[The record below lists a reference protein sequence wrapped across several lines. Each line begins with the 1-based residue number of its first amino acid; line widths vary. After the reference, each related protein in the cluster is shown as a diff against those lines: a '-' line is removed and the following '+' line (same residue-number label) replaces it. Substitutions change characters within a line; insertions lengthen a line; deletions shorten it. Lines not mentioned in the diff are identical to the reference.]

1 MRRRFTVLLA
11 VLVLFSLLTVPVG
24 KVSALTNLVQDPS
37 LEAAYGSTLIWKQ
50 SSTNSDTPVCKS
62 TVVDCTVATGGP
74 RTGMVWAQFGGLDWS
89 DPDVL
94 SPEVADIYQNVT
106 FPNSCS
112 ASLQFYLW
120 IGDAAGDANDVFN
133 VIIDNNSATP
143 VFSANATQQSTYPSY
158 TLVSVDVSAFANGNS
173 HKVEFF
179 SRQFKHSP
187 SQTVTFNLDDVSLTD
202 TCFTISGNAGV
213 ADATLNYTGGSTTAD
228 GSGNY
233 SFKVPT
239 GWSGTVT
246 PSKGGYV
253 FSPANKT
260 YSNVVADQTEQNYTA
275 IPALVVTNTND
286 SGSGS
291 LRQTIINS
299 SAGNGITFDPSLA
312 GQTITLS
319 SQLVIDKNLII
330 DGSALASKIN
340 ISGNNSVRAFVVNS
354 GVTVVMNNL
363 SIKNGKATGNGGA
376 ISNNGGTLTVTNSTI
391 SDSNATADGGAIYN
405 GFPGVLTINESV
417 FNNNGAARGG
427 GIMCSGLG
435 TLTIMNS
442 TYSSNHAPSGFGDG
456 GAIYTT
462 CNATIA
468 NSTLSANTAANSGGA
483 ITTDN
488 DTNPVVITNS
498 TFYSNSAPA
507 GGGIANFGGLN
518 LKNSTLSN
526 NNSSN
531 GGALRNGLGGVLS
544 LRNSILANSTGGV
557 DCIKVNTTTAV
568 ENINNLIETTGA
580 GAESCGTSLL
590 SVDPMLNS
598 LADNGGSTQTMA
610 LRASSPA
617 INAGDD
623 ASCAA
628 APVNNLDQRG
638 VTRPQGNHCDMGAYE
653 KTRSFEDVQF
663 DYWAW
668 SYIER
673 LYDAGITSG
682 CSVSPVRYCPEG
694 TVTRAQMAVFLERG
708 IHGSSYTPPAVGGST
723 GFSDVPIDYWAAAW
737 IKQLAAE
744 GITGGCG
751 TGIYCP
757 EGVVTRAQMAVLLLR
772 SKHGSSYT
780 PPAVGSSTGFGD
792 VATNYWAAA
801 WIKQLVTEGITA
813 GCGSGNYCPESA
825 VTRAQMAVFLVRTF
839 NLP

>member
-1 MRRRFTVLLA
+1 VRHKFSFLLSA
-11 VLVLFSLLTVPVG
+11 ILLLSLLIAPVG
-24 KVSALTNLVQDPS
+24 RASALTNYVQDPS
-37 LEAAYGSTLIWKQ
+37 LEVAYGSTVIWQQ
-50 SSTNSDTPVCKS
+50 SSINSDTPVCKS

-74 RTGMVWAQFGGLDWS
+74 RTGTVWGQFGGLDWS
-89 DPDVL
+89 DPDVV
-94 SPEVADIYQNVT
+94 SPEQAHLFQNVT

-112 ASLQFYLW
+112 ATLQFYLW
-120 IGDAAGDANDVFN
+120 IGDAGGDANDVFN
-133 VIIDNNSATP
+133 VIIDNTTT
-143 VFSANATQQSTYPSY
+143 VFAANATQQSTYPSY
-158 TLVSVDVSAFANGNS
+158 TLVSLDVSSFANGAS
-173 HKVEFF
+173 HKVDFF
-179 SRQFKHSP
+179 SRQYKHSP

-213 ADATLNYTGGSTTAD
+213 AGATLNYTGGSTSAD

-233 SFKVPT
+233 SIHVPS

-246 PSKGGYV
+246 PSKSGFV
-253 FSPANKT
+253 FSPASIS
-260 YSNVVADQTEQNYTA
+260 YSNIVADQTGQNYTA
-275 IPALVVTNTND
+275 IPALIVTNTND
-286 SGSGS
+286 SGAGS
-291 LRQTIINS
+291 LRQTVINS
-299 SAGNGITFDPSLA
+299 SAGNGITFDLSLA

-319 SQLVIDKNLII
+319 SEIVLDKNLTI
-330 DGSALASKIN
+330 DGSSLASKIN
-340 ISGNNSVRAFVVNS
+340 ISGNNSVRVFRLTS
-354 GVTVVMNNL
+354 GVTVVMNSL
-363 SIKNGKATGNGGA
+363 SIKNGNVTGNGGA
-376 ISNNGGTLTVTNSTI
+376 ISNNGGTLTVTNSAI

-435 TLTIMNS
+435 TLAIMNS
-442 TYSSNHAPSGFGDG
+442 SYVSNHASSGFGDG

-468 NSTLSANTAANSGGA
+468 NSTFSANTAANTGGA
-483 ITTDN
+483 MTADN

-498 TFYSNSAPA
+498 TFYGNSAPA
-507 GGGIANFGGLN
+507 GGGIANFGRLN
-518 LKNSTLSN
+518 LNNSTLSN

-544 LRNSILANSTGGV
+544 LRNSILANSTSGV
-557 DCIKVNTTTAV
+557 DCIKVNTATLV

-590 SVDPMLNS
+590 SSDPMLAS
-598 LADNGGSTQTMA
+598 LTDNGGSTQTMA
-610 LRASSPA
+610 LRANSPA

-638 VTRPQGNHCDMGAYE
+638 VTRQQGSHCDIGAYE
-653 KTRSFEDVQF
+653 KTITFEDVQF

-673 LYDAGITSG
+673 LYSAGITSG
-682 CSVSPVRYCPEG
+682 CSVSPLLYCPEG

-708 IHGSSYTPPAVGGST
+708 IHGSSYAPPAVGGST

-751 TGIYCP
+751 TEIYCP
-757 EGVVTRAQMAVLLLR
+757 EEAVTRAQMAVLLLR
-772 SKHGSSYT
+772 SEHGSSYT

-792 VATNYWAAA
+792 VSTTYWAAA
-801 WIKQLVTEGITA
+801 WIKQLAAEGITG
-813 GCGSGNYCPESA
+813 GCGNGNYCPEFP
-825 VTRAQMAVFLVRTF
+825 VTRAQMAVFLVKAF

>member
-1 MRRRFTVLLA
+1 MRSTFNVLLA
-11 VLVLFSLLTVPVG
+11 VLVLLSLLTMPVG

-37 LEAAYGSTLIWKQ
+37 LEAAYGSTVIWKQ

-74 RTGMVWAQFGGLDWS
+74 RTGTVWGQFGGLDWS

-94 SPEVADIYQNVT
+94 SPEVADVYQNVS

-112 ASLQFYLW
+112 ATLQFYLW
-120 IGDAAGDANDVFN
+120 IGDAGGDANDVFN
-133 VIIDNNSATP
+133 VLIDGAP
-143 VFSANATQQSTYPSY
+143 VFTANATQQSTYPSY
-158 TLVSVDVSAFANGNS
+158 TLVSHDVSAYANGAV

-179 SRQFKHSP
+179 SRQYKHSP
-187 SQTVTFNLDDVSLTD
+187 SQTVTFNLDDVSLTN
-202 TCFTISGNAGV
+202 TCFSISGNAGV
-213 ADATLNYTGGSTTAD
+213 AGVTLNYTGGSTSTD

-233 SFKVPT
+233 SFGVPS

-246 PSKGGYV
+246 PSKSGYV
-253 FSPANKT
+253 FSPASLL
-260 YSNVVADQTEQNYTA
+260 YSSVVADQTGQNYTA
-275 IPALVVTNTND
+275 IPALIVTNAND
-286 SGSGS
+286 SGAGS

-299 SAGNGITFDPSLA
+299 TAGNGITFDPSLA

-319 SQLVIDKNLII
+319 SELVIDKNLTV
-330 DGSALASKIN
+330 DGSSLASKIN
-340 ISGNNSVRAFVVNS
+340 ISGNNSVRAFRLTS
-354 GVTVVMNNL
+354 GVTVVMNSL

-405 GFPGVLTINESV
+405 SFPGVLTIDGSD

-427 GIMCSGLG
+427 GIMCDGLG
-435 TLTIMNS
+435 TLTVMNS

-468 NSTLSANTAANSGGA
+468 NSTFSTNTSANSGGA
-483 ITTDN
+483 ITADN

-498 TFYSNSAPA
+498 TFYGNSAPA
-507 GGGIANFGGLN
+507 GGGVANLGRLN
-518 LKNSTLSN
+518 ITNGTFSN

-531 GGALRNGLGGVLS
+531 GGAVRNGLGGVLS
-544 LRNSILANSTGGV
+544 LRNSILANSTSGV
-557 DCIKVNTTTAV
+557 DCIKSNTTPAV

-590 SVDPMLNS
+590 SSDPMLDS
-598 LADNGGSTQTMA
+598 LTNNGGSTQTMA

-623 ASCAA
+623 ASC
-628 APVNNLDQRG
+628 PSTDQRG
-638 VTRPQGNHCDMGAYE
+638 VTRPQGSHCDIGAYE
-653 KTRSFEDVQF
+653 ITTTFEDVQLN
-663 DYWAW
+663 YWAW

-682 CSVSPVRYCPEG
+682 CSVNPLQYCPDG

-708 IHGSSYTPPAVGGST
+708 IHGSAYNPPAVGGST
-723 GFSDVPIDYWAAAW
+723 GFSDVPTSYWAAAW

-744 GITGGCG
+744 GITAGCG

-757 EGVVTRAQMAVLLLR
+757 EGVVTRAQMAVFLLR
-772 SKHGSSYT
+772 SKHGSAYN
-780 PPAVGSSTGFGD
+780 PPAVGGSTGFSD
-792 VATNYWAAA
+792 VSTSYWAAA

-813 GCGSGNYCPESA
+813 GCGNGNYCPEVPA
-825 VTRAQMAVFLVRTF
+825 TRAQMAVFLVRTF

>member
-1 MRRRFTVLLA
+1 MRSPVNVLLA
-11 VLVLFSLLTVPVG
+11 VLVLLSLLTMPVG
-24 KVSALTNLVQDPS
+24 KVSALTNQVQDPS
-37 LEAAYGSTLIWKQ
+37 LEAAYGSTGIWKQ

-62 TVVDCTVATGGP
+62 TVVDCMVATGAP
-74 RTGMVWAQFGGLDWS
+74 RTGTVWGQFGGLDWS
-89 DPDVL
+89 DPDVA
-94 SPEVADIYQNVT
+94 SPEDAHLYQNVT

-112 ASLQFYLW
+112 ATLQFYLW
-120 IGDAAGDANDVFN
+120 IGDAGGDANDVFD
-133 VIIDNNSATP
+133 VLIDGVL
-143 VFSANATQQSTYPSY
+143 VFTANATQQSSYPSY
-158 TLVSVDVSAFANGNS
+158 TLVSHDVSAYANGAV

-179 SRQFKHSP
+179 SRQYKHNP
-187 SQTVTFNLDDVSLTD
+187 SQTVTFNLDDISLTN

-213 ADATLNYTGGSTTAD
+213 AGVTLNYTGGSTSTD

-233 SFKVPT
+233 SFGVPS

-246 PSKGGYV
+246 PSKSGYV
-253 FSPANKT
+253 FSPASLI
-260 YSNVVADQTEQNYTA
+260 YSSVVADQTGQNYTA
-275 IPALVVTNTND
+275 IPALIVTNAND
-286 SGSGS
+286 SGAGS

-299 SAGNGITFDPSLA
+299 TAGNGITFDPSLA

-319 SQLVIDKNLII
+319 SELVIDKNLTI
-330 DGSALASKIN
+330 DGSSLASKIN
-340 ISGNNSVRAFVVNS
+340 ISGNNSVRAFRLTS
-354 GVTVVMNNL
+354 GVTVVMNSL
-363 SIKNGKATGNGGA
+363 SIKKGKATGNGGA
-376 ISNNGGTLTVTNSTI
+376 ISNNGGTLTLTNSTI

-405 GFPGVLTINESV
+405 NFPGVLTISGSV

-427 GIMCSGLG
+427 GIMCDGLG
-435 TLTIMNS
+435 TLTVTNS

-468 NSTLSANTAANSGGA
+468 NSTFSTNTSANTGGA
-483 ITTDN
+483 ITADN

-507 GGGIANFGGLN
+507 GGGVANLGRLTITNGTF
-518 LKNSTLSN
+518 S
-526 NNSSN
+526 NNSSLN
-531 GGALRNGLGGVLS
+531 GGAVRNGLGGVLS
-544 LRNSILANSTGGV
+544 LHNSILANSTSGV
-557 DCIKVNTTTAV
+557 DCIKSNTTPAV

-590 SVDPMLNS
+590 SSDPMLDS
-598 LADNGGSTQTMA
+598 LTNNGGSTQTMA

-617 INAGDD
+617 INTGDD
-623 ASCAA
+623 ASC
-628 APVNNLDQRG
+628 PSTDQRG
-638 VTRPQGNHCDMGAYE
+638 VTRPQGSHCDIGAYE
-653 KTRSFEDVQF
+653 KAATFEDAHF

-682 CSVSPVRYCPEG
+682 CSVNPLQYCPES

-708 IHGSSYTPPAVGGST
+708 IHGSAYNPPAVGGST
-723 GFSDVPIDYWAAAW
+723 GFSDVSTSYWAAAW

-744 GITGGCG
+744 GITAGCG

-757 EGVVTRAQMAVLLLR
+757 EGVVTRAQMAVFLLR
-772 SKHGSSYT
+772 SKYGSSYN
-780 PPAVGSSTGFGD
+780 PPAVGGSTGFSD
-792 VATNYWAAA
+792 VSTSYWAGA
-801 WIKQLVTEGITA
+801 WIKQLVVEGITA
-813 GCGSGNYCPESA
+813 GCGNGNYCPEVPA
-825 VTRAQMAVFLVRTF
+825 TRAQMAVFLVRTF

>member
-1 MRRRFTVLLA
+1 M
-11 VLVLFSLLTVPVG
+11 PVG

-37 LEAAYGSTLIWKQ
+37 LEAAYGSTVIWKQ

-74 RTGMVWAQFGGLDWS
+74 RTGTVWGQFGGLDWS

-94 SPEVADIYQNVT
+94 SPEVADVYQNVS

-112 ASLQFYLW
+112 ATLQFYLW
-120 IGDAAGDANDVFN
+120 IGDAGGDANDVFN
-133 VIIDNNSATP
+133 VLIDGAP
-143 VFSANATQQSTYPSY
+143 VFTANATQQSTYPSY
-158 TLVSVDVSAFANGNS
+158 TLVSHDVSAYANGAV

-179 SRQFKHSP
+179 SRQYKHSP
-187 SQTVTFNLDDVSLTD
+187 SQTVTFNLDDVSLTN
-202 TCFTISGNAGV
+202 TCFSISGNAGV
-213 ADATLNYTGGSTTAD
+213 AGVTLNYTGGSTSTD

-233 SFKVPT
+233 SFGVPS

-246 PSKGGYV
+246 PSKSGYV
-253 FSPANKT
+253 FSPASLL
-260 YSNVVADQTEQNYTA
+260 YSSVVADQTGQNYTA
-275 IPALVVTNTND
+275 IPALIVTNAND
-286 SGSGS
+286 SGAGS

-299 SAGNGITFDPSLA
+299 TAGNGITFDPSLA

-319 SQLVIDKNLII
+319 SELVIDKNLTV
-330 DGSALASKIN
+330 DGSSLASKIN
-340 ISGNNSVRAFVVNS
+340 ISGNNSVRAFRLTS
-354 GVTVVMNNL
+354 GVTVVMNSL

-405 GFPGVLTINESV
+405 SFPGVVTINGSD

-427 GIMCSGLG
+427 GIMCDGLG
-435 TLTIMNS
+435 TLTVMNS

-468 NSTLSANTAANSGGA
+468 NSTFSTNTSANSGGA
-483 ITTDN
+483 ITADN

-498 TFYSNSAPA
+498 TFYGNSAPA
-507 GGGIANFGGLN
+507 GGGVANLGRLN
-518 LKNSTLSN
+518 ITNGTFSN

-531 GGALRNGLGGVLS
+531 GGAVRNGLGGVLS
-544 LRNSILANSTGGV
+544 LRNSILANSTSGV
-557 DCIKVNTTTAV
+557 DCIKSNTTPAV

-590 SVDPMLNS
+590 SSDPMLDS
-598 LADNGGSTQTMA
+598 LTNNGGSTQTMA

-623 ASCAA
+623 ASC
-628 APVNNLDQRG
+628 PSTDQRG
-638 VTRPQGNHCDMGAYE
+638 VTRPQGSHCDIGAYE
-653 KTRSFEDVQF
+653 ITTTFEDVQLN
-663 DYWAW
+663 YWAW

-682 CSVSPVRYCPEG
+682 CSVNPLQYCPDG

-708 IHGSSYTPPAVGGST
+708 IHGSAYNPPAVGGST
-723 GFSDVPIDYWAAAW
+723 GFSDVPTSYWAAAW

-744 GITGGCG
+744 GITAGCG

-757 EGVVTRAQMAVLLLR
+757 EGVVTRAQMAVFLLR
-772 SKHGSSYT
+772 SKHGSAYN
-780 PPAVGSSTGFGD
+780 PPAVGGSTGFSD
-792 VATNYWAAA
+792 VSTSYWAAA

-813 GCGSGNYCPESA
+813 GCGNGNYCPEVPA
-825 VTRAQMAVFLVRTF
+825 TRAQMAVFLVRTF

>member
-24 KVSALTNLVQDPS
+24 RASALTNYVQDPS
-37 LEAAYGSTLIWKQ
+37 LEAAYGSTVIWKQ
-50 SSTNSDTPVCKS
+50 SSTNSDTPLCKS
-62 TVVDCTVATGGP
+62 TVVDCTVVTGGP
-74 RTGMVWAQFGGLDWS
+74 RTGTVWGQFGGLDWS

-94 SPEVADIYQNVT
+94 SPEVADVYQNVS

-133 VIIDNNSATP
+133 VLIDGATL
-143 VFSANATQQSTYPSY
+143 FTTNATQQSTYPSY
-158 TLVSVDVSAFANGNS
+158 TLVSVNVSSYANGGV

-179 SRQFKHSP
+179 SRQYKHSP

-213 ADATLNYTGGSTTAD
+213 AGATLHYTGGSTMSD
-228 GSGNY
+228 VSGNY
-233 SFKVPT
+233 SFQVPS

-246 PSKGGYV
+246 PSKSGYV
-253 FSPANKT
+253 FSPPSKT
-260 YSNVVADQTEQNYTA
+260 YSNVVAGLTGENYTA
-275 IPALVVTNTND
+275 LAALIVTNTND
-286 SGSGS
+286 SGAGS

-299 SAGNGITFDPSLA
+299 SAGNGVTFDPSLA

-319 SQLVIDKNLII
+319 SQIVIDKNLII
-330 DGSALASKIN
+330 DGSALAPKIN
-340 ISGNNSVRAFVVNS
+340 ISGNNSVRVFVVNS
-354 GVTVVMNNL
+354 GVTVVMNSL

-376 ISNNGGTLTVTNSTI
+376 ISNNGGTLTLTNSTI

-405 GFPGVLTINESV
+405 GFPGILTIDESV

-468 NSTLSANTAANSGGA
+468 NSTFSANSAANSGGA

-518 LKNSTLSN
+518 LNNSTLSN

-590 SVDPMLNS
+590 TTDPMLNS
-598 LADNGGSTQTMA
+598 LANNGGSTQTMA

-623 ASCAA
+623 ASC
-628 APVNNLDQRG
+628 LSTDQRG
-638 VTRPQGNHCDMGAYE
+638 VTRPQGSHCDMGAYE
-653 KTRSFEDVQF
+653 QTATFEDVQL

-668 SYIER
+668 NYIER
-673 LYDAGITSG
+673 LYSAGITSG
-682 CSVSPVRYCPEG
+682 CAVDPLKYCPE
-694 TVTRAQMAVFLERG
+694 TIVTRAQMAIFLLRG
-708 IHGSSYTPPAVGGST
+708 IHGSSYNPPLVGAST
-723 GFSDVPIDYWAAAW
+723 S
-737 IKQLAAE
+737 
-744 GITGGCG
+744 
-751 TGIYCP
+751 
-757 EGVVTRAQMAVLLLR
+757 
-772 SKHGSSYT
+772 
-780 PPAVGSSTGFGD
+780 FGD
-792 VATNYWAAA
+792 VQTTYWAAA

-813 GCGSGNYCPESA
+813 GCGGGNYCPESPVTRA
-825 VTRAQMAVFLVRTF
+825 QMAIFLLRSKHGASYVPPGVGGSTGFGDVQPAYWAAAWIKQLVTEGITAGCGGGNYCPETPVTRAQMAVLLVRTF

>member
-1 MRRRFTVLLA
+1 MRPKFNVLL
-11 VLVLFSLLTVPVG
+11 VILVLFSLLTVPIG

-37 LEAAYGSTLIWKQ
+37 LEAAYGSTVIWKQ

-62 TVVDCTVATGGP
+62 TIVDCTVATGGP
-74 RTGMVWAQFGGLDWS
+74 HTGTVWGQFGGLDWS
-89 DPDVL
+89 DPDVV
-94 SPEVADIYQNVT
+94 SPEQADLYQNVT

-112 ASLQFYLW
+112 ATLEFYLW
-120 IGDAAGDANDVFN
+120 IGDAGGDANDVFN
-133 VIIDNNSATP
+133 VIIDNTTT

-158 TLVSVDVSAFANGNS
+158 TLVSLDVSAYANGTV

-179 SRQFKHSP
+179 SRQYKHSP
-187 SQTVTFNLDDVSLTD
+187 SQTVTFNLDDISLAD

-213 ADATLNYTGGSTTAD
+213 AGATINYTGGSTITD

-233 SFKVPT
+233 SFEVPS

-246 PSKGGYV
+246 PSKSGYV

-260 YSNVVADQTEQNYTA
+260 YSNVVADHAGENYTA
-275 IPALVVTNTND
+275 ITALIVTNAND
-286 SGSGS
+286 SGAGS
-291 LRQTIINS
+291 LRQIIINS
-299 SAGNGITFDPSLA
+299 SAGNGVTFDPSLA

-319 SQLVIDKNLII
+319 SEVVIDKNLTI
-330 DGSALASKIN
+330 DGSSLSSKVN
-340 ISGNNSVRAFVVNS
+340 ISGNNSVRVFRVTS
-354 GVTVVMNNL
+354 GITVVMNNL
-363 SIKNGKATGNGGA
+363 SIQNGKVTGNGAA
-376 ISNNGGTLTVTNSTI
+376 ISNNGGTLTVTNSII
-391 SDSNATADGGAIYN
+391 SDSNATADGGGIYN

-417 FNNNGAARGG
+417 FNNNVAARGG
-427 GIMCSGLG
+427 GIMCDGLG
-435 TLTIMNS
+435 TLTVMNS
-442 TYSSNHAPSGFGDG
+442 TFSSNHAPSGFGDG

-468 NSTLSANTAANSGGA
+468 NSTFSTNTSANTGGA
-483 ITTDN
+483 ITADN

-498 TFYSNSAPA
+498 TFYSNSAPT
-507 GGGIANFGGLN
+507 GGGIANFGRLN
-518 LKNSTLSN
+518 LSNSTLSN
-526 NNSSN
+526 NNASN

-557 DCIKVNTTTAV
+557 DCIKVNTTPAV

-590 SVDPMLNS
+590 SSDPMLNS
-598 LADNGGSTQTMA
+598 ITNNGGSTQTMA
-610 LRASSPA
+610 LRANSPA

-623 ASCAA
+623 ATCVA

-638 VTRPQGNHCDMGAYE
+638 VTRPQGSHCDIGAYE
-653 KTRSFEDVQF
+653 KTVTFDDVQF

-668 SYIER
+668 NYIER
-673 LYDAGITSG
+673 IYEAGITSG
-682 CSVSPVRYCPEG
+682 CSINPLQYCSEG

-708 IHGSSYTPPAVGGST
+708 IHGSSYNPPAVGGST
-723 GFSDVPIDYWAAAW
+723 GFSDVPINYWAGAW

-751 TGIYCP
+751 
-757 EGVVTRAQMAVLLLR
+757 
-772 SKHGSSYT
+772 
-780 PPAVGSSTGFGD
+780 
-792 VATNYWAAA
+792 N
-801 WIKQLVTEGITA
+801 
-813 GCGSGNYCPESA
+813 GNYCPEAS

-839 NLP
+839 SLP